1 MSGAGTLVY
10 EEERNVL
17 DWFSHFLSN
26 ASSSF
31 ATSVYYFDKYYRK
44 CVNDLYNLPYK
55 REKKADIADG
65 KLDAIYIEDIE
76 DFKSKCSYNVI
87 LEHMKKN
94 PEFLYEAAKNG
105 LISDEVVNTITVL
118 PVERLSKMTKEEVT
132 LMMRDP
138 NYINYVYEN
147 KVQDVLKGS
156 QLSEDKVDENLVPLL
171 KLHRLNN
178 LQVKY
183 AHTARIVYLTD
194 LEVNKLGVEDELVK
208 SILYTGALFHDV
220 GRFYQGAYYN
230 SYSEGDLKETENKKV
245 KDHAEAGY
253 YFSLLDMINLNVLG
267 SASNEDLITHAIAA
281 VVVKKHQLANFEL
294 SDYDEQISD
303 LKFGD
308 NLNSDLLDF
317 VLSCYGKANKFD
329 GGLHGRFDSSIPGS
343 AESMR
348 QTYTDGML
356 DIISAYTGEDNLD
369 NVRSVI
375 YGLFSYETPS
385 LVLDEENINILRSSL
400 KGDALV
406 ELEKKVANKE
416 MILLSP
422 LYNKTIR
429 EHKIGKLLGTGKN
442 VSSAVDEFV
451 SRLIGA
457 SENAD
462 YYSQY
467 DIVGIIDKV
476 FEAQAKGEKIDGIKL
491 SDDVAKVIR
500 MSMSLVMDMDKL
512 DILVQRAIKRYPD
525 WKPSAIKVKAL
536 CVGEEPGLTHDES
549 LIDVLEKQYKVAV
562 RYDDNGRIILDD
574 ALIGIIKHNANV
586 NGKFKKKFGKDFD
599 FSGLKAGQCLDEE
612 SHTVMMS
619 SYEGGTVSI
628 PYDLMEMV
636 HPDLM
641 ERYRVEM
648 NLILPP
654 DLRDNV
660 FKADE
665 DRRKVIN
672 DKGIEMAFPL
682 GKKATDE
689 KHFVWANAFPGVWWQ
704 LDQFVM
710 TNMRSMESL
719 RFIKD
724 TGLLDRIGDAYKSD
738 DCPKEFELFVDEVI
752 GFTKEFVD
760 LAVNAKINTN
770 GDIIYGNEEQ
780 EGYAPIVLSDKEVMK
795 KIRDE
800 AVVRHHEKVMQETQE
815 QELHD
820 DQLSNMF
827 DDNNVNVVSQKNV
840 TGNDLN
846 SMMGEYNT
854 SGEASIVAASEGSK
868 K

>member
-1 MSGAGTLVY
+1 MSDVGTLVF
-10 EEERNVL
+10 EEERVVL
-17 DWFSHFLSN
+17 DWFSRFLGN

-44 CVNDLYNLPYK
+44 CVNDLYNLPFK
-55 REKKADIADG
+55 RENKADIADG
-65 KLDAIYIEDIE
+65 KLDAIYIEDME
-76 DFKSKCSYNVI
+76 DFKSKCSYNSI

-94 PEFLYEAAKNG
+94 SEFLYEALKNG
-105 LISDEVVNTITVL
+105 LISEDAVNAITVL
-118 PVERLSKMTKEEVT
+118 PIERLSKMTKEEVT
-132 LMMRDP
+132 MMLTDP
-138 NYINYVYEN
+138 EYINYVYEN
-147 KVQDVLKGS
+147 KVDAVLKS
-156 QLSEDKVDENLVPLL
+156 NKLTDDEVDENLVPLL

-194 LEVNKLGVEDELVK
+194 LEVSKLGIEDELVK

-230 SYSEGDLKETENKKV
+230 SYFEGDLKKTENEKV

-281 VVVKKHQLANFEL
+281 VVVKKHQLPNFRL

-303 LKFGD
+303 LKFSD
-308 NLNSDLLDF
+308 NLNNELLDF
-317 VLSCYGKANKFD
+317 VLSCYGRANKFD
-329 GGLHGRFDSSIPGS
+329 GGLHGRFDSSISGS

-356 DIISAYTGEDNLD
+356 DIISAYTGEENLD
-369 NVRSVI
+369 DVRKIV

-385 LVLDEENINILRSSL
+385 LVLDSDNINILRSNL
-400 KGDALV
+400 KGEELA
-406 ELEKKVANKE
+406 ELEKKIASGEPV
-416 MILLSP
+416 LLSP

-442 VSSAVDEFV
+442 VSPAVDEFL

-476 FEAQAKGEKIDGIKL
+476 FEARAKGEDVEGIKL
-491 SDDVAKVIR
+491 TDDVSKVIR

-525 WKPSAIKVKAL
+525 WKPSSIRVKAL
-536 CVGEEPGLTHDES
+536 CAGEEPGLTHDES
-549 LIDVLEKQYKVAV
+549 LIDVLEKQYKVEIK
-562 RYDDNGRIILDD
+562 YDEEGRIILDD

-586 NGKFKKKFGKDFD
+586 NGKFKKNFGDDFD
-599 FSGLKAGQCLDEE
+599 FSSLKVGEGLDE
-612 SHTVMMS
+612 VGNKAVNS
-619 SYEGGTVSI
+619 SFEGGTVSI
-628 PYDLMEMV
+628 PYDLMEQV

-641 ERYRVEM
+641 KRYRVEM
-648 NLILPP
+648 DLILPP

-660 FKADE
+660 FKEDK
-665 DRRKVIN
+665 DRRKVVNN
-672 DKGIEMAFPL
+672 DGSETAFPL

-719 RFIKD
+719 RYIKD
-724 TGLLDRIGDAYKSD
+724 TGLLDRIGDAYKSEG
-738 DCPKEFELFVDEVI
+738 CPKEFELFVNEVI

-760 LAVNAKINTN
+760 LAVNAKINAT
-770 GDIIYGNEEQ
+770 GDIIYEEER
-780 EGYAPIVLSDKEVMK
+780 EGYAPIVLSDKEVMQ

-800 AVVRHHEKVMQETQE
+800 AVVRHHEKVMQESQE
-815 QELHD
+815 QEKHA
-820 DQLSNMF
+820 DQLNNMF
-827 DDNNVNVVSQKNV
+827 DDNNVNVFSQKTV

-854 SGEASIVAASEGSK
+854 TGKSSNVAASEGNK